1 MVTFKFLAGYGVLWN
16 TASSE
21 PGDGY
26 WYPPLKWI
34 LDLESS
40 DREETRND
48 YVTSI
53 TCK

>member
-26 WYPPLKWI
+26 WYPPLRKPAM
-34 LDLESS
+34 
-40 DREETRND
+40 TM
-48 YVTSI
+48 
-53 TCK
+53 

>member
-26 WYPPLKWI
+26 WFPLKWI
-34 LDLESS
+34 LDLESR